1 LLVSL
6 VAAAAGG
13 ALAARP
19 TGVTA
24 LDVAWSAAYVGALA
38 YVSVTAPRLHLLGAA
53 GVASVLAGTTPS
65 LTAAVLATLVGAY
78 HATQA
83 RASARLSGITGG
95 LLGLSLLTGSGA
107 DETWTAALTTTAM
120 TAFVVLL
127 GLRGMTRRRRRRVLR
142 WSAAVV
148 GVLLLCAVAG
158 GVAALRARTDTTAGI
173 DYFRV
178 AQRAATAADLDAA
191 VEAFGNAETSFDAA
205 STLLGGVGQ
214 LGRLVPGLSQQ
225 MEAAA
230 TAVDAAEEAAE
241 AARLAGSEIDL
252 DAIGVQG
259 GAVDL
264 AVLQAAEQPVAGL
277 VQTMIDTVERL
288 ARIDR
293 ALLLGPVSDALDDAL
308 QDARDAGIVVDR
320 LHRSVQVA
328 PALLG
333 QGRPARYLIVFTSPV
348 EARGRFG
355 FPGSFAILRAE
366 AGRLSFER
374 ADSVADVQARQEFD
388 QLSLRVHPRAQP
400 YLAYGVT
407 REWRSITI
415 PAHAPA
421 SADLAVQLAAQ
432 SGLGEIDGVVYAAPE
447 ALASIIGLV
456 GDVPL
461 EEVGVT
467 LTEDNTADFLT
478 RQQYLQFPELG
489 QQADR
494 KDLLV
499 DVAALVG
506 ERLPLLSLPR
516 AQDVLARFGPL
527 VESGDLLL
535 SVPRNVSHGAA
546 DLLADVGLDGG
557 FPSPG
562 DDDADVVLVTQ
573 RNITGNKIDLFL
585 RRRMT
590 YDVVVDRDGQVTADL
605 VVELT
610 NAVPDGDLP
619 PYLVGS
625 ALDPAP
631 PEGTNLSTTLVYS
644 RYPLAEITLDGEIVL
659 PPVFVEGGFHVYQV
673 QVDLS
678 RGQTRTLQARFTGD
692 AIGPAPYEVVVEAGG
707 LLTPDD
713 VTVSVRDDRTG
724 DDVES
729 QGSIAQRACV
739 SLRTGDDRCT

>member
-13 ALAARP
+13 VLAARP

-24 LDVAWSAAYVGALA
+24 LDVLWSGAYVGALA
-38 YVSVTAPRLHLLGAA
+38 YVSVTAPRLHLLAAA
-53 GVASVLAGTTPS
+53 GLASVLAGTTTS
-65 LTAAVLATLVGAY
+65 LTTAVLATVVGAY
-78 HATQA
+78 HANQV

-107 DETWTAALTTTAM
+107 DETWTAALTTTAL
-120 TAFVVLL
+120 TVFVVVF

-142 WSAAVV
+142 WSAVAV
-148 GVLLLCAVAG
+148 GVLLVCAVAG
-158 GVAALRARTDTTAGI
+158 AVAALRARTDTTAGI
-173 DYFRV
+173 DSFRD

-191 VEAFGNAETSFDAA
+191 VEAFGDAETSFDAA

-230 TAVDAAEEAAE
+230 TAVEAAEEAAE
-241 AARLAGSEIDL
+241 AARLAGSQIDL

-264 AVLQAAEQPVAGL
+264 AAVQAAEEPVAGL
-277 VQTMIDTVERL
+277 VDTLVETIARL
-288 ARIDR
+288 AGIDR
-293 ALLLGPVSDALDDAL
+293 GFLVGPVSDALDDAL
-308 QDARDAGIVVDR
+308 AEARDAGTAVDR
-320 LHRSVQVA
+320 LHRTVQVA

-333 QGRPARYLIVFTSPV
+333 QDRPARFLVLFTSPV

-355 FPGSFAILRAE
+355 FPASFAILRADG
-366 AGRLSFER
+366 GRLTFER
-374 ADSVADVQARQEFD
+374 GGGIASIDPEGQFD
-388 QLSLRVHPRAQP
+388 QLALRVPPRAQP
-400 YLAYGVT
+400 YLAYGVA
-407 REWRSITI
+407 RNWRQLTI

-421 SADLAVQLAAQ
+421 SADLAVQMAEQAGVGPL
-432 SGLGEIDGVVYAAPE
+432 DGVVYAAPE

-456 GDVPL
+456 GDIPL

-467 LTEDNTADFLT
+467 LTEDNAVDFLT
-478 RQQYLQFPELG
+478 RQQYLEFPELG

-494 KDLLV
+494 RDLLV
-499 DVAALVG
+499 DVAELVG

-516 AQDVLARFGPL
+516 AQDVLDRFGPL
-527 VESGDLLL
+527 VATGDLVL
-535 SVPRNVSHGAA
+535 SVPEGLSPDAA

-562 DDDADVVLVTQ
+562 DDDADVVLVTH
-573 RNITGNKIDLFL
+573 RNTGINKIDLFL
-585 RRRMT
+585 ERRLT
-590 YDVVVDRDGQVTADL
+590 YDVVVDEGGQATGDL
-605 VVELT
+605 ILELT

-619 PYLVGS
+619 DYLIGS
-625 ALDPAP
+625 GRDPAP
-631 PEGTNLSTTLVYS
+631 PEGTNLSTTLLYS
-644 RYPLAEITLDGEIVL
+644 RYPLAEITLDGAAVL

-673 QVDLS
+673 QTDLA

-692 AIGPAPYEVVVEAGG
+692 AVGPAPYEVVIEPGG

-713 VTVSVRDDRTG
+713 VTVSVRDERTG
-724 DDVES
+724 EQIRTDQSVVR
-729 QGSIAQRACV
+729 RACV
-739 SLRTGDDRCT
+739 SLRDGEDRCT